1 MTGIKNKA
9 EMELMVALCWSI
21 WQSRNLLIFKS
32 KREDSQSSVARAE
45 AVVQAYRRIQMPHMQ
60 ESSRYGDAA
69 QKCWK
74 PPPAGWFKANVDA
87 AVKIDQQRTGLG
99 IVIRNSKG
107 NVVAAAM
114 KTTKFL
120 DKVDYAEAEAT

>member
-32 KREDSQSSVARAE
+32 KREDSQSSVAVAE

-60 ESSRYGDAA
+60 ESSRYDDVV

-74 PPPAGWFKANVDA
+74 PPPTGWFKANVNA
-87 AVKIDQQRTGLG
+87 AVKNDQQRTGLG
-99 IVIRNSKG
+99 IVIRN
-107 NVVAAAM
+107 
-114 KTTKFL
+114 
-120 DKVDYAEAEAT
+120 